1 MGNKLTTDKSYDKI
15 ENIEDVDM
23 SNMKLPSLLHIIAS
37 NYIIKSTFQDL
48 ENLHNP
54 EFCNK
59 LIILTSDVLE
69 KHLNNLE
76 ITFMDKTINN
86 NNKLINKPVIYFN
99 KTDLENL
106 NKNDNLKTH
115 KCKGIAKF
123 YVKIAHLFAAINKTI
138 NPLFTYKNEKGEY
151 KTIDLLDKN
160 MTDAPKASLSKLNY
174 CSRRIAALKI
184 EKDKLIVPNKHCNLN
199 EVVNIQK
206 GGFLHKDNN
215 SFIGN
220 LFNFNTNQKNNS
232 ENDGGEKIIK
242 TDLYKDNNIEN
253 TDSKKSLYDNIGIP
267 ELEKLY
273 YDVYDHDKNT
283 FSSMSEESKKQ
294 YDIDLETFF
303 KTFYNK
309 EIPINKETNEKII
322 KKFSDIKLE
331 NYNITEICKNNKNK
345 YNSIIRIEDNELFTN
360 YALHIKNM
368 ISRNKQNELKLMNIL
383 NQLFTIRNDKEN
395 NKNYVSINIQLN
407 NNNLNELIKT
417 TRSIILKLY
426 VDCEKDFQKGL
437 DILETIILYK
447 MKKTGDNRLNKL
459 KKEKNE
465 LLDVNNEHIK
475 NEFKKDDFKDEINKK
490 TPIDINE
497 SKNEKDGKSIAELSV
512 ESISDAVNSDFFKN
526 NKKKVEYSYKDLE
539 DKFKKGIND
548 SIDKIKQMIVSFDD
562 LFNNNEEKDEDEEK
576 ENEDKENKD

>member
-1 MGNKLTTDKSYDKI
+1 
-15 ENIEDVDM
+15 
-23 SNMKLPSLLHIIAS
+23 
-37 NYIIKSTFQDL
+37 
-48 ENLHNP
+48 
-54 EFCNK
+54 
-59 LIILTSDVLE
+59 
-69 KHLNNLE
+69 
-76 ITFMDKTINN
+76 
-86 NNKLINKPVIYFN
+86 
-99 KTDLENL
+99 
-106 NKNDNLKTH
+106 
-115 KCKGIAKF
+115 
-123 YVKIAHLFAAINKTI
+123 
-138 NPLFTYKNEKGEY
+138 
-151 KTIDLLDKN
+151 
-160 MTDAPKASLSKLNY
+160 
-174 CSRRIAALKI
+174 
-184 EKDKLIVPNKHCNLN
+184 
-199 EVVNIQK
+199 
-206 GGFLHKDNN
+206 
-215 SFIGN
+215 
-220 LFNFNTNQKNNS
+220 
-232 ENDGGEKIIK
+232 
-242 TDLYKDNNIEN
+242 N

-526 NKKKVEYSYKDLE
+526 
-539 DKFKKGIND
+539 
-548 SIDKIKQMIVSFDD
+548 
-562 LFNNNEEKDEDEEK
+562 
-576 ENEDKENKD
+576 